1 VSSALV
7 LTPNELVAITR
18 RERPSAQAR
27 VLRRMGVPFRVHP
40 TDRVLQVPRGGIDAY
55 LGGTG
60 PDAEEAAQVDYAV
73 NVTALRAKHGPKAQ
87 VR

>member
-1 VSSALV
+1 
-7 LTPNELVAITR
+7 
-18 RERPSAQAR
+18 
-27 VLRRMGVPFRVHP
+27 MGVPFRVHP

-60 PDAEEAAQVDYAV
+60 PDADEGWQGDYAV

-87 VR
+87 AR